1 MKKLLICL
9 LLLAPLAKSQTASE
23 MKNGGEQ
30 KRPGETEEQKG
41 KRLLDQMVQAL
52 GGDAWRNKRTMYRE
66 GQTAAFFSGQPTGS
80 VVRFVEY
87 TKFAEGK
94 TPQLQRIEFLT
105 VRGMIV
111 PGMKRDVVHIWDP
124 TQGYEVTYKGQTV
137 LPEKQVIDYMRRR
150 DHSIE
155 EVMRTWVK
163 QPGVTILAEGSGM
176 RDRRPVD
183 KVTILSATS
192 NDAVTIELDQE
203 THLPLQRS
211 FEWRNEQ
218 FKDKDID
225 EEVYGDWRQF
235 DGVMTPMNQTN
246 YRNGDMAAQVFY
258 TKVSFNQP
266 IADELFD
273 HTKLLKK

>member
-192 NDAVTIELDQE
+192 NDAVTIEIDQE